1 MATDRIYKGGSA
13 QIDATD
19 LNLTGGLSVTGAAAI
34 TGALALTGALTV
46 TGGIAS
52 NGAVTVSN
60 GTAVTLGASTAAY
73 FGTGGAAHAV
83 VMPTAASCNGRII
96 YITELGSGTAT
107 VTGAGAQLIGDSG
120 TQAFTP
126 NKYGIYMSDGTNWRT
141 MIESV

>member
-1 MATDRIYKGGSA
+1 MATDTIYKGGSA
-13 QIDATD
+13 RIDATD
-19 LNLTGGLSVTGAAAI
+19 MNLTGGLSVTGAAAI
-34 TGALALTGALTV
+34 TG
-46 TGGIAS
+46 GITS
-52 NGAVTVSN
+52 NGSVCVSN
-60 GTAVTLGASTAAY
+60 GTAVTLPATAAAY